1 MELIHK
7 TITQCLQAR
16 AAACPDRTAL
26 ASDEG
31 SYTWR
36 ELDHLSTCM
45 AARMLSHG
53 VRKGTHA
60 GIWSTNSP
68 NWIITFLALEKVG
81 AIPVLLNTCYS
92 TDELAQVL
100 DYADVEYVYYGEGYK
115 KLIYAGMVEELKKR
129 PGSKVRRWIYIGRD
143 KERKWMREDSFVFAE
158 RMKKAAA
165 QVEDC
170 IRQTWPGE
178 TAAML
183 FTSGTTGSPK
193 GVMLSHDN
201 LVNSSLETCAHMKW
215 DETDRMLIA
224 VPLFHCFGITSSL
237 LSSIHTGF
245 SMYVIE
251 YFKTMIVLR
260 TVQEQRC
267 TLLNGVPSMFLAVVR
282 NPEREKYDLSSLRRG
297 IIAGSPYTEEEYME
311 IRRSI
316 PSLVLHSSYGQ
327 TETSPCVSIGD
338 VGDTDE
344 ENARSAGRVI
354 EHCEVGIFNLDTCR
368 QAEAGESGEIRVRG
382 YNVMQGYYRLPEETA
397 KAIDPDGWLHTGDLG
412 YLDERNFLYMTGRV
426 KELIIRGGEN
436 ISPVEIENAIRQ
448 YPGVK
453 AVKVI
458 GLPVEVL
465 QEMVVACVVPE
476 AGASV
481 SQTGLKAFLENR
493 IAYYKIPSHVVLVDE
508 LPVTASGKVALGKLK
523 EMAAERIREKEQA
536 EHKEK

>member
-1 MELIHK
+1 
-7 TITQCLQAR
+7 
-16 AAACPDRTAL
+16 
-26 ASDEG
+26 
-31 SYTWR
+31 
-36 ELDHLSTCM
+36 
-45 AARMLSHG
+45 MLSHG

-129 PGSKVRRWIYIGRD
+129 LESKVKRWIYIGRD
-143 KERKWMREDSFVFAE
+143 KERKWMGEDSFVFAE

-170 IRQTWPGE
+170 IRQTRTWAAAFFIRSAKTKAAAQVEDCIRQTRPEE

-282 NPEREKYDLSSLRRG
+282 NPERKNYDLSSLRRG
-297 IIAGSPYTEEEYME
+297 IIAGSPYTREEYLE
-311 IRRSI
+311 IRKSI
-316 PSLVLHSSYGQ
+316 PSLVLHASYGQ

-344 ENARSAGRVI
+344 ENAVSAGRVI

-368 QAEAGESGEIRVRG
+368 QVETGETGEIRVRG

-397 KAIDPDGWLHTGDLG
+397 KAIDPEGWLHTGDLG
-412 YLDERNFLYMTGRV
+412 YLDERHFLYMTGRV

-465 QEMVVACVVPE
+465 QEMVVACVAPE

-481 SQTGLKAFLENR
+481 SETGLKAFLENR

-523 EMAAERIREKEQA
+523 ETAAERIREQEQA

>member
-129 PGSKVRRWIYIGRD
+129 LESKVKRWVYIGRD
-143 KERKWMREDSFVFAE
+143 KERKWMGEDSFVFAE

-170 IRQTWPGE
+170 IRQTRPEE

-193 GVMLSHDN
+193 GH
-201 LVNSSLETCAHMKW
+201 
-215 DETDRMLIA
+215 
-224 VPLFHCFGITSSL
+224 
-237 LSSIHTGF
+237 
-245 SMYVIE
+245 
-251 YFKTMIVLR
+251 
-260 TVQEQRC
+260 
-267 TLLNGVPSMFLAVVR
+267 
-282 NPEREKYDLSSLRRG
+282 
-297 IIAGSPYTEEEYME
+297 
-311 IRRSI
+311 
-316 PSLVLHSSYGQ
+316 
-327 TETSPCVSIGD
+327 
-338 VGDTDE
+338 
-344 ENARSAGRVI
+344 
-354 EHCEVGIFNLDTCR
+354 
-368 QAEAGESGEIRVRG
+368 AE
-382 YNVMQGYYRLPEETA
+382 P
-397 KAIDPDGWLHTGDLG
+397 
-412 YLDERNFLYMTGRV
+412 
-426 KELIIRGGEN
+426 
-436 ISPVEIENAIRQ
+436 
-448 YPGVK
+448 
-453 AVKVI
+453 
-458 GLPVEVL
+458 
-465 QEMVVACVVPE
+465 
-476 AGASV
+476 
-481 SQTGLKAFLENR
+481 
-493 IAYYKIPSHVVLVDE
+493 
-508 LPVTASGKVALGKLK
+508 
-523 EMAAERIREKEQA
+523 
-536 EHKEK
+536 

>member
-129 PGSKVRRWIYIGRD
+129 LESKVKRWIYIGRD
-143 KERKWMREDSFVFAE
+143 KERKWMGEDSFVFAE

-170 IRQTWPGE
+170 IRQTRPEE

-215 DETDRMLIA
+215 DENDRMLIA

-282 NPEREKYDLSSLRRG
+282 NPERKNYDLSSLRRG
-297 IIAGSPYTEEEYME
+297 IIAGSPYTREEYLE
-311 IRRSI
+311 IRKSI
-316 PSLVLHSSYGQ
+316 PSLVLHASYGQ

-344 ENARSAGRVI
+344 ENAVSAGRVI

-368 QAEAGESGEIRVRG
+368 QVETGETGEIRVRG

-412 YLDERNFLYMTGRV
+412 YLDERHFLYMTGRV

-481 SQTGLKAFLENR
+481 SETGLKAFLENR

-523 EMAAERIREKEQA
+523 ETAAERIREQEQA